1 MALRRD
7 LPVVRIGAAAEDS
20 QGAFFSRRPD
30 WTRLGLKADVMAA
43 LTTLGITR
51 PSHVQVCVESAC
63 VFVGGVRVCMCA
75 CLLVCVCMCLCVCL
89 CVSDRLCLCQY
100 VQCLSAYAVPLIT

>member
-63 VFVGGVRVCMCA
+63 VFVCVSARVCMHVFV
-75 CLLVCVCMCLCVCL
+75 CLLVCE
-89 CVSDRLCLCQY
+89 
-100 VQCLSAYAVPLIT
+100 